1 MSYNGGVRCGS
12 LANLREDPGECFSGA
27 CVGSNENLRLA
38 ISCPC
43 QGHAPEKC
51 SRGFAF
57 GAPVLDDV
65 AWSKRSKRV
74 KLPDGFWRNAVAR
87 QVFLQGEG
95 KDRNGS
101 AFGST
106 LTMHRCRG
114 SGKQRSLGNSRRVGF
129 ASPST
134 THQEAMKYGKKD
146 NEIAN
151 RLRINSD
158 AFLTSP
164 EWKELRKW
172 VLAKY
177 GPKCMKCGYISR
189 GKLRPNVDHIKPRKL
204 FPELALVE
212 DNLQILCGRCNKR
225 KGNKHC
231 TDYRPDQSPCRSFI

>member
-1 MSYNGGVRCGS
+1 MLTS
-12 LANLREDPGECFSGA
+12 LASPPRKRPWFTGYWLILRSGKRTRRTTTAASTKAPHGGSFDFLSSKQTAPYALLVERARRRGLFCTLITSSLDLSIRNWRLMLPIFRCFVRTAILG
-27 CVGSNENLRLA
+27 RLTGRLCL
-38 ISCPC
+38 SSRLPS
-43 QGHAPEKC
+43 QGPAPL
-51 SRGFAF
+51 SAWGFAF

-106 LTMHRCRG
+106 PTMHRCRG

-151 RLRINSD
+151 RRLRSD
-158 AFLTSP
+158 
-164 EWKELRKW
+164 E
-172 VLAKY
+172 
-177 GPKCMKCGYISR
+177 CC
-189 GKLRPNVDHIKPRKL
+189 
-204 FPELALVE
+204 
-212 DNLQILCGRCNKR
+212 
-225 KGNKHC
+225 
-231 TDYRPDQSPCRSFI
+231 